1 MSVELRNVD
10 KVVDGMV
17 HIHPVNLLLQDREF
31 NVLLGATL
39 SGKTT
44 LLRLMAGLE
53 KPSSGE
59 VLFSG
64 KNVTGV
70 SVQKRNI
77 AMVYQEFIN
86 YPNFSVFDNIASP
99 LRVAGKKPDQIK
111 QEVGEIAELLRLSEF
126 LDRDIASLSGGQQQ
140 RIALARALVKRAS
153 LVLLDEPLANLDY
166 KLREQLREELPRL
179 FVASGSTVVYAT
191 SEPEEALMLGG
202 HIAML
207 HEGKVVQY
215 GKTTDIYRRPGNLES
230 ARIFSHPPINVTTIV
245 KSSGVIAIP
254 GVTEWQ
260 CPEVFRD
267 RPDGEYLLG
276 IRPHHLSLT
285 SPERDARLVTIS
297 GTVQLAEISGSVS
310 LVHMRIN
317 GNDWISESG
326 GIHPHSIGESI
337 KVYMH
342 LDGCL
347 YFDRDGTAI
356 Y

>member
-1 MSVELRNVD
+1 M
-10 KVVDGMV
+10 
-17 HIHPVNLLLQDREF
+17 
-31 NVLLGATL
+31 LLGATL

-53 KPSSGE
+53 RPSSGE
-59 VLFSG
+59 VWFSG
-64 KNVTGV
+64 QNVTNV

-99 LRVAGKKPDQIK
+99 LKVAGRKPDQVK
-111 QEVGEIAELLRLSEF
+111 QEVGEIAELLKLSEF
-126 LDRDIASLSGGQQQ
+126 LDRDVDSLSGGQQQ
-140 RIALARALVKRAS
+140 RIALARALVKQAS

-179 FVASGSTVVYAT
+179 FAASGSTVVYAT

-202 HIAML
+202 HIATL
-207 HEGKVVQY
+207 HEGRVIQY

-230 ARIFSHPPINVTTIV
+230 AKIFSHPPINITTVI
-245 KSSGVIAIP
+245 KSKDMIAIP
-254 GVTEWQ
+254 GIADWQ
-260 CPEVFRD
+260 CPETFRSH
-267 RPDGEYLLG
+267 PDGEYLLG
-276 IRPHHLSLT
+276 VRPHHLSLANL
-285 SPERDARLVTIS
+285 ERSDRHIPIS
-297 GTVQLAEISGSVS
+297 GTVLLAEISGSAS
-310 LVHMRIN
+310 LIHMRIN
-317 GNDWISESG
+317 DNDWISESG

-337 KVYMH
+337 NVYMH

-356 Y
+356 H